1 MTPSIQAHIASLSSE
16 KRRHTL
22 GYFGSFIILG
32 FAAAIVGPSLPHLAE
47 NTGTLI
53 NEISALFLT
62 RSTGYFIGS
71 WIAGH
76 LYDRFAGHRVLS
88 FGLIL
93 TIVML
98 ILIPEL
104 SVLWLLTLVM
114 LMLGLAEGI
123 IDVGGNALL
132 VWVHRDGVGPYITA
146 LHSFFGVGSFLAPI
160 FIAQSLLMRG
170 DIDLGYWLVAAL
182 IVPVVIWIGRLDSP
196 VSPAKTHQRKSEGE
210 SSLRSA
216 LIPILGTVLLLF
228 LYVGVEMGFGGWVY
242 TYALEMGLAN
252 QSEAA
257 YITSAYWGAFTVFR
271 FLSII
276 LARYMRPRTM
286 LFADLIGGLISVG
299 IILLWPHSNT
309 ALWLG
314 SIMLGACLAS
324 VFPTAITLAERR
336 TTLTAQITS
345 WFFIG
350 GGLGSMFFPWF
361 MGQIFTSVSPQST
374 MVTLLAI
381 LALAILLLFGI
392 VKQPRKETA

>member
-1 MTPSIQAHIASLSSE
+1 MTSTTQINKANLSSD

-53 NEISALFLT
+53 NEISTLFVT

-93 TIVML
+93 TIVVLM
-98 ILIPEL
+98 LIPEL

-114 LMLGLAEGI
+114 VLLGLAEGI

-170 DIDLGYWLVAAL
+170 DIDLGYWIVAAL
-182 IVPVVIWIGRLDSP
+182 ILPVVVWVGRLPSP
-196 VSPAKTHQRKSEGE
+196 TSPTKSEQDKDEGGA
-210 SSLRSA
+210 SLQSA

-242 TYALEMGLAN
+242 TYTLEMDLAN
-252 QSEAA
+252 QSDAA

-299 IILLWPHSNT
+299 IILLWPHSST

-314 SIMLGACLAS
+314 SIALGASLAS

-336 TTLTAQITS
+336 TTLTGKVTS

-361 MGQIFTSVSPQST
+361 MGQIFASVSPQST
-374 MVTLLAI
+374 MVTLLVI
-381 LALAILLLFGI
+381 LALTILLLFGI
-392 VKQPRKETA
+392 VKQPRKKTT